1 MGLLNAGINILS
13 SNLLSSYYSLMSQLV
28 GVLEH
33 EHGQE
38 DHDES
43 HDDRPGCA
51 EMGLCRDQD
60 TYNANYEQE

>member
-1 MGLLNAGINILS
+1 MRLSNAGINILS
-13 SNLLSSYYSLMSQLV
+13 SNLLSSCNLLTSQLV

-38 DHDES
+38 DHDKS
-43 HDDRPGCA
+43 HDDRPGRA

-60 TYNANYEQE
+60 TYNADDEQE